1 MSNNRWKG
9 GKDWSD
15 KFLPEIKR
23 ILGEHLIAEPPI
35 IEDMAHNTDLIVLNM
50 SPVRI
55 ACRVRRY
62 KYFRQYPDDVTIR
75 ASLPNGGNTELTKII
90 EGWGD
95 YFFYGFSDESERQ
108 LIAWKLCG
116 LNAFR
121 IWFNRQ
127 LYFNK
132 GNMPGTGK
140 NNTDN
145 SSSFRAFK
153 ATEIPGFVIAEKNIK
168 IQEAA

>member
-1 MSNNRWKG
+1 MNNGWEV

-23 ILGEHLIAEPPI
+23 ILGEQLIAEPPI
-35 IEDMAHNTDLIVLNM
+35 VEDMTHNTDLIVLNM
-50 SPVRI
+50 APVRI

-62 KYFRQYPDDVTIR
+62 KYFQQYPDDITIR
-75 ASLPNGGNTELTKII
+75 ATLPNGGKTELTKII

-95 YFFYGFSDESERQ
+95 YFFYGFSDESEKQ
-108 LIAWKLCG
+108 LIAWKLCK

-121 IWFNRQ
+121 IWFNRKICHD
-127 LYFNK
+127 K
-132 GNMPGTGK
+132 GTIPGICK
-140 NNTDN
+140 DNTDN
-145 SSSFRAFK
+145 SSSFRAFR
-153 ATEIPGFVIAEKNIK
+153 ATEIPDFVVAEKNIK